1 MDIRSIF
8 ALSCFLMLSACLGMG
23 EQSPAP
29 VSNYGVSS
37 GAGSAGVHTVMASD
51 SLYTVS
57 RNYNLPMRDIVL
69 MNNLKAPFKLKAGMR
84 LKLPPPQ
91 EYQVKSGDTVHS
103 VSLVFGV
110 NPTEIVRLNDLRAP
124 YSLRNGQVLRLP
136 TITRKTQTIIRPLS
150 APVVSVESEVLA
162 PPHSS
167 AVAVVEEKKD
177 SKSSRKTVEA
187 EIDSDSEKNPA
198 WAFDPPAKEVVQSKG
213 VETEV
218 VEEISLPKKGGAVL
232 AQNED
237 KSAKPLRMIN
247 NVPRREASRFL
258 RPVQGE
264 IIDDF
269 GAKKDGQHNDGINIK
284 ASKGTSVLAAE
295 NGVVVYTGNAIKG
308 MGNLI
313 LLRHQDQWIT
323 SYAHLDDVSVSKG
336 DVIRRGQAIGTVGS
350 TGSVSKP
357 QLHFE
362 VRRGVES
369 INPEN
374 YLE

>member
-1 MDIRSIF
+1 MNTRSIF
-8 ALSCFLMLSACLGMG
+8 SVFFLLLLSSCVGLGT
-23 EQSPAP
+23 QSPAP

-37 GAGSAGVHTVMASD
+37 GAGSAGVHTVTASD

-57 RNYNLPMRDIVL
+57 KNYNLPMRDIVL
-69 MNNLKAPFKLKAGMR
+69 MNNLKAPFKLRAGMR

-103 VSLVFGV
+103 VSFVFGV

-124 YSLRNGQVLRLP
+124 YALRNGQILRLP

-150 APVVSVESEVLA
+150 APVTSVESEVLA
-162 PPHSS
+162 PPPHQ
-167 AVAVVEEKKD
+167 AVVHAKPVQDDEKESKRIEKKD
-177 SKSSRKTVEA
+177 E
-187 EIDSDSEKNPA
+187 EKPAA
-198 WAFDPPAKEVVQSKG
+198 WAFDPPQKGEVPLTVVDKEDIPVVAKNAVKDEV
-213 VETEV
+213 
-218 VEEISLPKKGGAVL
+218 
-232 AQNED
+232 
-237 KSAKPLRMIN
+237 KPLRMIN
-247 NVPRREASRFL
+247 NVPRRESSKFL

-269 GAKKDGQHNDGINIK
+269 GAKSDGQHNDGINIR
-284 ASKGTSVLAAE
+284 ATKGASVLAAE

-323 SYAHLDDVSVSKG
+323 SYAHLDDVNVQKG
-336 DVIRRGQAIGTVGS
+336 DVIRRGQRIGTVGS
-350 TGSVSKP
+350 TGSVSQP

-362 VRRGVES
+362 VRRGIES
-369 INPEN
+369 INPKNHFE
-374 YLE
+374 